1 MDLNF
6 AEKTYKITFTAP
18 FSIFEELNLKES
30 YPVPVKS
37 QLPKAAHSAMD
48 YWLGTVLLKLG
59 RIILKIVVEIF
70 SIIAKLDFLNNFDW
84 TLFLSFHFNSI
95 HCVNS
100 LKIA

>member
-48 YWLGTVLLKLG
+48 Y
-59 RIILKIVVEIF
+59 
-70 SIIAKLDFLNNFDW
+70 
-84 TLFLSFHFNSI
+84 
-95 HCVNS
+95 
-100 LKIA
+100 